1 MWAAHTGGQLAGKL
15 WVACG
20 VFPFSEGGGLKQ
32 DYMGGF
38 SWVDLH
44 VFFPQLNSVYRF
56 ERSITSGPRPD
67 LASFPFTWGILS
79 LLNMHKTRLLFSC
92 PQSLLAI
99 QLDGPYAPSGV
110 FKESLH
116 WS

>member
-1 MWAAHTGGQLAGKL
+1 
-15 WVACG
+15 
-20 VFPFSEGGGLKQ
+20 
-32 DYMGGF
+32 MGGF

-44 VFFPQLNSVYRF
+44 VSFPQLNSVYRF

-67 LASFPFTWGILS
+67 PASFPFTCGILS
-79 LLNMHKTRLLFSC
+79 LLYMHKTRLLFSC

-99 QLDGPYAPSGV
+99 QPDGPYAPSGV